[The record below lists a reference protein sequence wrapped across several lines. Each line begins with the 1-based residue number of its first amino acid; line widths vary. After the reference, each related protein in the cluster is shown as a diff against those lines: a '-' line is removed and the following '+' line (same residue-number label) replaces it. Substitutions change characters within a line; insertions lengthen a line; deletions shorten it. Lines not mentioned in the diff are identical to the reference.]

1 MNTKPLKFSLP
12 MIRKTAILSL
22 SGLLVIFWSIRASG
36 LRGVNC
42 ISALYEKPAVC
53 FGDMGF
59 ELVFWGLVIALIV
72 WELIAAHQTRE
83 YLASWKQLWL
93 AIPFLILAVASTIWS
108 LDAALTLFKSLILVA
123 VSAATVF
130 LVFRSNL
137 GKWIDILA
145 VFFAVIV
152 TSSLPLVFL
161 FPSLGTMQIQPY
173 NGAWCGIFW
182 HRNYLGSYM
191 AIAGTVFLIRL
202 LSTRKMNLP
211 GIIINFLFFIA
222 SLVLAVGS
230 RSAGGIFTLAALLI
244 LTLVFYLWTKIQHKL
259 KLIHYIILGSA
270 AILILLLV
278 LFNLDFIFGLL
289 NRNTSLT
296 GRVPLWNILFRDF
309 IPRRLILGH
318 GFGAIW
324 NFQEFRLQLQS
335 QLGWRYPVLIGDNGL
350 IDIFLHLGLVGTGLM
365 VLLIPLAQIKSIKL
379 AFTKKTMTGFFPLIS
394 MVFLVMS
401 NISLSMLIEVEYLT
415 WVLMISALYYS
426 SSIQKNN

>member
-152 TSSLPLVFL
+152 TSSLLLVFL